1 SGVSHERGPGGKED
15 RGGPRSPSL
24 FLLQVTEVCFSP
36 DETHCA
42 TCGEDGSVRI
52 WSLGSMELVVQFQ
65 VLNQSCQCLAWK
77 PCPIVA
83 WGAESQHVVAGYS
96 DGTIRVFS
104 ISRTEME
111 LKMHPHATALT
122 AIAYSTDGEMILSGG
137 KDGLVA
143 ISSPRTGMTIRVLA
157 DHKGSPITVLQCTRK
172 QYRDF
177 GVEGGELWLATSS
190 DRRVSVW
197 ASDWL
202 KDKCE
207 LLDWL
212 SFPAPASPEVSMV
225 LPPSLAAFCPWE
237 PGTLVYVGFGMQKE
251 ALFYSLHKKQVVEK
265 ISLPYFATSLS
276 LSPAAHFMA
285 VGFGE
290 RLLRLLRCPTSHAQD
305 YAGHDDVVHLCRFAH
320 SGCRLLTASHSA
332 VLVWELTGG

>member
-1 SGVSHERGPGGKED
+1 LVS
-15 RGGPRSPSL
+15 
-24 FLLQVTEVCFSP
+24 
-36 DETHCA
+36 A
-42 TCGEDGSVRI
+42 
-52 WSLGSMELVVQFQ
+52 LVA
-65 VLNQSCQCLAWK
+65 LQSCQCLAWE
-77 PCPIVA
+77 PRPIVA

-96 DGTIRVFS
+96 DGTIRVFN

-111 LKMHPHATALT
+111 LKIQPHAAALT

-143 ISSPRTGMTIRVLA
+143 VSSPHTGMTLRVLS
-157 DHKGSPITVLQCTRK
+157 DHKGSPITILQCTRK
-172 QYRDF
+172 QYHDF
-177 GVEGGELWLATSS
+177 GVEGSELWLATSS

-212 SFPAPASPEVSMV
+212 SFPAPASPEGLNS

-251 ALFYSLHKKQVVEK
+251 ALFYSLRKKQVVEK

-276 LSPAAHFMA
+276 LSPAACFMA

-290 RLLRLLRCPTSHAQD
+290 RLLRLLRCPTSDVQDYTSDVQD
-305 YAGHDDVVHLCRFAH
+305 YAGHDDAVHLCCFAP
-320 SGCRLLTASHSA
+320 SGHHLLTASHSA
-332 VLVWELTGG
+332 VLLWELTGG

>member
-1 SGVSHERGPGGKED
+1 
-15 RGGPRSPSL
+15 
-24 FLLQVTEVCFSP
+24 
-36 DETHCA
+36 
-42 TCGEDGSVRI
+42 
-52 WSLGSMELVVQFQ
+52 MELVVQFQ

-77 PCPIVA
+77 PRPIVA

-111 LKMHPHATALT
+111 LKMHPHAVALT

-143 ISSPRTGMTIRVLA
+143 VSSPRTGMTIRVLA

-177 GVEGGELWLATSS
+177 EVEGGELWLATSS
-190 DRRVSVW
+190 DRRVSIW

-212 SFPAPASPEVSMV
+212 SFPAPAGPEGLGS

-237 PGTLVYVGFGMQKE
+237 PGTLVYVGFGVQKE
-251 ALFYSLHKKQVVEK
+251 VLFYSLRKKQVVEK

-276 LSPAAHFMA
+276 LSPAARFMA
-285 VGFGE
+285 VGFGGE
-290 RLLRLLRCPTSHAQD
+290 YRR
-305 YAGHDDVVHLCRFAH
+305 V
-320 SGCRLLTASHSA
+320 
-332 VLVWELTGG
+332 

>member
-1 SGVSHERGPGGKED
+1 
-15 RGGPRSPSL
+15 
-24 FLLQVTEVCFSP
+24 
-36 DETHCA
+36 
-42 TCGEDGSVRI
+42 
-52 WSLGSMELVVQFQ
+52 
-65 VLNQSCQCLAWK
+65 QSCQCLAWK
-77 PCPIVA
+77 PHPIVS

-96 DGTIRVFS
+96 NGTIRVFS

-111 LKMHPHATALT
+111 LKMHPHAVALT
-122 AIAYSTDGEMILSGG
+122 AIAYSTDGEMILSGD

-143 ISSPRTGMTIRVLA
+143 VSSPRTGMTIHILTE
-157 DHKGSPITVLQCTRK
+157 HKGSPITVLQCTRK
-172 QYRDF
+172 QYHDF
-177 GVEGGELWLATSS
+177 GVEGGELWLATSL
-190 DRRVSVW
+190 DRRVSIW

-212 SFPAPASPEVSMV
+212 SFPAPAGPEGLSS
-225 LPPSLAAFCPWE
+225 LLPSLAAFCPWE

-290 RLLRLLRCPTSHAQD
+290 RLLRLLCCPTSDAQD
-305 YAGHDDVVHLCRFAH
+305 YAGHDDAVHLCRFAP
-320 SGCRLLTASHSA
+320 SGHCLLTASHSA
-332 VLVWELTGG
+332 VLVWDLMGS